1 MGETGIDKTIK
12 LVSALEMRS
21 LEEKSCSLGVS
32 NQMLMDKAGLEI
44 ALSIA
49 REVGHVRGMSVLV
62 LVGPGNNGSDGL
74 IAGIH
79 LSSFGASVTAVLL
92 KERNLADTVFTS
104 VTQSDVN
111 VEYLYKLEEDE
122 ALSILSAEMKK
133 SFVIVDGIFG
143 LGVNRPIVGWF
154 ERVVDLVAKK
164 KRSDSLVFAIDVP
177 TGLFIDTGQIDEVF
191 LPPDVTLALGLAK
204 IGHFTQPGASAL
216 GRLQILDIGIPNSLE
231 NSIKCNLITRKEVSN
246 YFVARPSYSNK
257 GTFGRALIV
266 GGSINYVG
274 AVVLATAAAYRS
286 GVGLVTTVVP
296 REIYS
301 IVSNNIPEATLLPI
315 DLDGSNSHIYK
326 SANSQLL
333 YENIHRYSS
342 IVFGCGIGLS
352 HEVGAILEDLLL
364 SNLQCPPVVLDADGL
379 NLLSRVSNWWERLS
393 CHVVLTPHPG
403 EMATLTGRTISEI
416 QSRRIDLCSEYA
428 RKWGTVIV
436 LKGANTIICD
446 PSGDVWVSPWADPV
460 LSVAGTGDVLSGL
473 IGGFIAQGVPVKEA
487 AILSVYIHGFA
498 GETFSREISK
508 SGLLASELLDIIP
521 RCTESLRN
529 MN

>member
-164 KRSDSLVFAIDVP
+164 KR
-177 TGLFIDTGQIDEVF
+177 
-191 LPPDVTLALGLAK
+191 
-204 IGHFTQPGASAL
+204 
-216 GRLQILDIGIPNSLE
+216 
-231 NSIKCNLITRKEVSN
+231 
-246 YFVARPSYSNK
+246 
-257 GTFGRALIV
+257 
-266 GGSINYVG
+266 
-274 AVVLATAAAYRS
+274 
-286 GVGLVTTVVP
+286 
-296 REIYS
+296 
-301 IVSNNIPEATLLPI
+301 LL
-315 DLDGSNSHIYK
+315 
-326 SANSQLL
+326 
-333 YENIHRYSS
+333 
-342 IVFGCGIGLS
+342 
-352 HEVGAILEDLLL
+352 
-364 SNLQCPPVVLDADGL
+364 
-379 NLLSRVSNWWERLS
+379 
-393 CHVVLTPHPG
+393 
-403 EMATLTGRTISEI
+403 
-416 QSRRIDLCSEYA
+416 
-428 RKWGTVIV
+428 
-436 LKGANTIICD
+436 
-446 PSGDVWVSPWADPV
+446 
-460 LSVAGTGDVLSGL
+460 
-473 IGGFIAQGVPVKEA
+473 
-487 AILSVYIHGFA
+487 
-498 GETFSREISK
+498 
-508 SGLLASELLDIIP
+508 
-521 RCTESLRN
+521 
-529 MN
+529 